1 MVVVKTAEFNKA
13 SALALKNAPLQ
24 RTMGRVMHHFNDAR
38 AAAIEQVTEPVWEQ
52 LRSQAAD
59 IKRHTMAHLDYY
71 LEMVDLAV
79 SRNGGHVHFA
89 QSVQEANSIVLEIA
103 RRQQVKRV
111 IKGKSMV
118 SEELGLNEVLEA
130 QGIEAVET
138 DLGEYI
144 IQLAHETPFH
154 IIAPAMHK
162 SRQEVS
168 DLFQQWLK
176 VCAHK
181 GHPGAV
187 PHCPHHFAGCVR
199 QGGHGSHRRQ
209 LRRGGDG
216 HGGAGDQ
223 RGQRADGHLHAEGPR
238 GHRGHGEGGAGP
250 GRRDGVPASAG

>member
-89 QSVQEANSIVLEIA
+89 QSVQEANSIVVEIA

-118 SEELGLNEVLEA
+118 SEELGLNEVLEVR
-130 QGIEAVET
+130 GIEAVET

-176 VCAHK
+176 SAPTRDIQELCRIARTTLRDV
-181 GHPGAV
+181 
-187 PHCPHHFAGCVR
+187 FAKADM
-199 QGGHGSHRRQ
+199 GSHRRQ